1 MQRGLTSSLMPP
13 GALVAVFLEC
23 SQNWNCWILGCT
35 LFLLY
40 HIRGPLNFQSADLL
54 SQLISPRGPCPQ
66 LTVLGSLGLLSVP
79 LAHMLPHHE
88 TFASAIFS
96 AENTSPTLSLAKTS
110 SFRSAQLF
118 PPQAQPRSTP
128 SSPGPHYI
136 PESPVPLSVVIHFSV
151 AMFHLSVQRLTQSQ
165 STLLS
170 FTSLKGVA
178 AMFVLSLLPY
188 LQHPTPCLAPSRPRT
203 L

>member
-1 MQRGLTSSLMPP
+1 M
-13 GALVAVFLEC
+13 FLEL
-23 SQNWNCWILGCT
+23 NYWILGCT
-35 LFLLY
+35 LLLLY
-40 HIRGPLNFQSADLL
+40 HIHGPLNFQSADLL
-54 SQLISPRGPCPQ
+54 SQLIFPRGPCPQ

-110 SFRSAQLF
+110 SFCSAQLF

-136 PESPVPLSVVIHFSV
+136 PESLVPLSVVIYFSV
-151 AMFHLSVQRLTQSQ
+151 AMFHLSVQQLTQSQ
-165 STLLS
+165 STLS
-170 FTSLKGVA
+170 FNSLKGVA

-188 LQHPTPCLAPSRPRT
+188 LQHPTPCLAPSRARA